1 VKVAVKSF
9 WKYVFISIIFVF
21 LLGIYAA
28 TQSELLDVDEI
39 EVVITGGNEISS
51 DEVVTLSGISLSQSM
66 TSVDSEE
73 AELEILKNS
82 WVDEVEVRKDWPDNV
97 LIWVSLRAA
106 FAHVVTI
113 EGNFATVDI
122 NGIVLKNSRMDSS
135 SNLVTLLAEKLPAP
149 GAKVEG
155 VQMLLEAAKSITPD
169 LQKWVKIISPTANG
183 VRVELDDSVFVELG
197 AHQDFTNSISDLK
210 AVLGQVE
217 LTCIQSIDVSIQ
229 DNPVVKRDNSRC

>member
-1 VKVAVKSF
+1 MKVAVKSF

-229 DNPVVKRDNSRC
+229 DSPVVKRDNSRC

>member
-1 VKVAVKSF
+1 MKVAVKSF
-9 WKYVFISIIFVF
+9 WKYVFISIFFVF

>member
-1 VKVAVKSF
+1 MKVAVKSF
-9 WKYVFISIIFVF
+9 RKYVFISIIFVF

-66 TSVDSEE
+66 ISVDSRE
-73 AELEILKNS
+73 AESEILKNS

-122 NGIVLKNSRMDSS
+122 NGIVLKSSRMDSS

-183 VRVELDDSVFVELG
+183 VRVELDDSVFVDLG

>member
-1 VKVAVKSF
+1 MKVAVKSF

-66 TSVDSEE
+66 ISVDSRE
-73 AELEILKNS
+73 AESEILKNS
-82 WVDEVEVRKDWPDNV
+82 WVDEVEVRKDWPDSV

-183 VRVELDDSVFVELG
+183 VRVELDDSVFVDLG

>member
-1 VKVAVKSF
+1 MKVAVKSF

-66 TSVDSEE
+66 ISVDSRE
-73 AELEILKNS
+73 AESEILKNS
-82 WVDEVEVRKDWPDNV
+82 WVDEVEVRKDWPDSV

-135 SNLVTLLAEKLPAP
+135 TNLVTLLAEKLPAP

-183 VRVELDDSVFVELG
+183 VRVELDDSVFVDLG

>member
-1 VKVAVKSF
+1 MKVAVKSF
-9 WKYVFISIIFVF
+9 RKYVFISIIFVF

-39 EVVITGGNEISS
+39 EVLITGGNEISS

-66 TSVDSEE
+66 ISVDSRE
-73 AELEILKNS
+73 AESEILKNS

-135 SNLVTLLAEKLPAP
+135 TNLVTLLAEKLPAP
-149 GAKVEG
+149 GVKVEG

-229 DNPVVKRDNSRC
+229 DSPVVKRDNSRC

>member
-1 VKVAVKSF
+1 MKVAVKSF

-122 NGIVLKNSRMDSS
+122 NGIVLKSSRMDSS

-149 GAKVEG
+149 GVKVEG

-183 VRVELDDSVFVELG
+183 VRVELDDSVFVDLG

>member
-1 VKVAVKSF
+1 MKVVVKSF
-9 WKYVFISIIFVF
+9 RKYVFISIIFVF

-66 TSVDSEE
+66 ISVDSRE
-73 AELEILKNS
+73 AESEILKNS

-122 NGIVLKNSRMDSS
+122 NGIVLKSSRMESS
-135 SNLVTLLAEKLPAP
+135 SNLVTLLVEKLPVP
-149 GAKVEG
+149 GAKVER

-183 VRVELDDSVFVELG
+183 VRVELEDSVFVDLG
-197 AHQDFTNSISDLK
+197 THQDFTNSMSDLK

>member
-1 VKVAVKSF
+1 MKVAVKSF

-66 TSVDSEE
+66 ISVDSRE
-73 AELEILKNS
+73 AESEILKNS

>member
-1 VKVAVKSF
+1 MKVAVKSF
-9 WKYVFISIIFVF
+9 RKYVFISIIFVF

-183 VRVELDDSVFVELG
+183 VRVELDDSVFVDLG

>member
-1 VKVAVKSF
+1 MKVAVKSF
-9 WKYVFISIIFVF
+9 RKYVFISIIFVF

-135 SNLVTLLAEKLPAP
+135 TNLVTLLAEKLPAP
-149 GAKVEG
+149 GVKVEG

>member
-1 VKVAVKSF
+1 MKVAVKSF
-9 WKYVFISIIFVF
+9 RKYVFISIIFVF

-39 EVVITGGNEISS
+39 EVLITGGNEISS

-66 TSVDSEE
+66 ISVDSRE
-73 AELEILKNS
+73 AESEILKNS

-135 SNLVTLLAEKLPAP
+135 TNLVTLLAEKLPAP
-149 GAKVEG
+149 GVKVEG

-183 VRVELDDSVFVELG
+183 VRVELDDSVFVDLG

-229 DNPVVKRDNSRC
+229 DSPVVKRDNSRC

>member
-1 VKVAVKSF
+1 MKVAVKSF
-9 WKYVFISIIFVF
+9 RKYVFISIIFVF

-66 TSVDSEE
+66 ISVDSRE
-73 AELEILKNS
+73 AESEILKNS

-135 SNLVTLLAEKLPAP
+135 TNLVTLLAEKLPAP
-149 GAKVEG
+149 GVKVEG

-183 VRVELDDSVFVELG
+183 VRVELDDSVFVDLG

>member
-1 VKVAVKSF
+1 MKVAVKSF
-9 WKYVFISIIFVF
+9 RKYVFISIIFVF

-73 AELEILKNS
+73 AESEILKNS

-122 NGIVLKNSRMDSS
+122 NGIVLKSSRMDSS
-135 SNLVTLLAEKLPAP
+135 SNLVTLLAEKLPVP

-183 VRVELDDSVFVELG
+183 VRVELDDSVFADLG

>member
-1 VKVAVKSF
+1 MKVAVKSF

-66 TSVDSEE
+66 ISVDSRE
-73 AELEILKNS
+73 AESEILKNS

-135 SNLVTLLAEKLPAP
+135 TNLVTLLAEKLPAP

-183 VRVELDDSVFVELG
+183 VRVELDDSVFVDLG

>member
-1 VKVAVKSF
+1 MKVAVKSF

-66 TSVDSEE
+66 ISVDSRE
-73 AELEILKNS
+73 AESEILKNS

-122 NGIVLKNSRMDSS
+122 NGIVLKSSRMDSS

-183 VRVELDDSVFVELG
+183 VRVELDDSVFVDLG

>member
-1 VKVAVKSF
+1 MKVAVKSF
-9 WKYVFISIIFVF
+9 RKYVFISIIFVF

-135 SNLVTLLAEKLPAP
+135 TNLVTLLAEKLPAP
-149 GAKVEG
+149 GVKVEG

-229 DNPVVKRDNSRC
+229 DSPVVKRDNSRC

>member
-1 VKVAVKSF
+1 MKVAVKSF

-66 TSVDSEE
+66 ISVDSGE
-73 AELEILKNS
+73 AESEILKNS

-122 NGIVLKNSRMDSS
+122 NGIVLKNSRIDSS
-135 SNLVTLLAEKLPAP
+135 SNLVTLLAEKLPAS

-183 VRVELDDSVFVELG
+183 VRV
-197 AHQDFTNSISDLK
+197 
-210 AVLGQVE
+210 
-217 LTCIQSIDVSIQ
+217 
-229 DNPVVKRDNSRC
+229 

>member
-1 VKVAVKSF
+1 MKVALKSF
-9 WKYVFISIIFVF
+9 RKYVFISIIFVF

-51 DEVVTLSGISLSQSM
+51 DEVVTLSGILLSQSM
-66 TSVDSEE
+66 ISVDSEE
-73 AELEILKNS
+73 AESEILKNS
-82 WVDEVEVRKDWPDNV
+82 WVDEVEVRKDWPGSV

-122 NGIVLKNSRMDSS
+122 NGIVLKSSRMESS
-135 SNLVTLLAEKLPAP
+135 SNLVTLLVEKLPVP
-149 GAKVEG
+149 GAKVER

-183 VRVELDDSVFVELG
+183 VRVELEDSVFVDLG
-197 AHQDFTNSISDLK
+197 THQDFTNSMSDLK

>member
-1 VKVAVKSF
+1 MKVAVKSF

-66 TSVDSEE
+66 ISVDSGE
-73 AELEILKNS
+73 AESEILKNS

-135 SNLVTLLAEKLPAP
+135 TNLVTLLAEKLPAP
-149 GAKVEG
+149 GVKVEG

>member
-1 VKVAVKSF
+1 MKVAVKSF
-9 WKYVFISIIFVF
+9 RKYVFISIIFVF

-66 TSVDSEE
+66 ISVDSRE
-73 AELEILKNS
+73 AESEILKNS

-135 SNLVTLLAEKLPAP
+135 TNLVTLLAEKLPAP
-149 GAKVEG
+149 GVKVEG
-155 VQMLLEAAKSITPD
+155 GQMLLEAAKSITPD

-229 DNPVVKRDNSRC
+229 DSPVVKRDNSRC

>member
-1 VKVAVKSF
+1 MKVAVKSF
-9 WKYVFISIIFVF
+9 RKYVFISIIFVF

-66 TSVDSEE
+66 ISVDSRE
-73 AELEILKNS
+73 AESEILKNS

-135 SNLVTLLAEKLPAP
+135 TNLVTLLAEKLPAP

>member
-1 VKVAVKSF
+1 MKVAVKSF
-9 WKYVFISIIFVF
+9 RKYVFISIIFVF

-66 TSVDSEE
+66 ISVDSRE
-73 AELEILKNS
+73 AESEILKNS

-122 NGIVLKNSRMDSS
+122 NGIVLKSSRMDSS
-135 SNLVTLLAEKLPAP
+135 SNLVTLLGEKLPVP

-183 VRVELDDSVFVELG
+183 VRVELDDSVFVDLG

>member
-1 VKVAVKSF
+1 MKVAVKSF

-135 SNLVTLLAEKLPAP
+135 TNLVTLLAEKLPAP
-149 GAKVEG
+149 GVKVEG

>member
-1 VKVAVKSF
+1 MKVAVKSF

-51 DEVVTLSGISLSQSM
+51 DEVVTLSGILLSQSM
-66 TSVDSEE
+66 ISVDSRE
-73 AELEILKNS
+73 AESEILKNS

-97 LIWVSLRAA
+97 LIWLSLRAA

-122 NGIVLKNSRMDSS
+122 NGIVLKNSRMDLS

>member
-1 VKVAVKSF
+1 MKVAVKSF
-9 WKYVFISIIFVF
+9 RKYVFISIIFVF

-66 TSVDSEE
+66 ISVDSRE
-73 AELEILKNS
+73 AESEILKNS

-135 SNLVTLLAEKLPAP
+135 SNLVTLLAEKLPAS

>member
-1 VKVAVKSF
+1 MKVAVKSF

-66 TSVDSEE
+66 ISVDSRE
-73 AELEILKNS
+73 AESEILKNS

-97 LIWVSLRAA
+97 LIWVSFRAA

-155 VQMLLEAAKSITPD
+155 VQMLLEAAKSMTPD

>member
-1 VKVAVKSF
+1 MKVAVKSF

-39 EVVITGGNEISS
+39 EVLITGGNEISS

-66 TSVDSEE
+66 ISVDSGE
-73 AELEILKNS
+73 AESEILKSS

-122 NGIVLKNSRMDSS
+122 NGIVLKSSRMDSS
-135 SNLVTLLAEKLPAP
+135 SNLVTLLAEKLPVP

-183 VRVELDDSVFVELG
+183 VRVE
-197 AHQDFTNSISDLK
+197 
-210 AVLGQVE
+210 
-217 LTCIQSIDVSIQ
+217 
-229 DNPVVKRDNSRC
+229 

>member
-1 VKVAVKSF
+1 MKVAVKSF

-66 TSVDSEE
+66 ISVDSRE
-73 AELEILKNS
+73 AESEILKNS

-135 SNLVTLLAEKLPAP
+135 SNLVTLLAEKLPVP
-149 GAKVEG
+149 GAKDEG

-183 VRVELDDSVFVELG
+183 VRVELDDSVFVDLG

>member
-1 VKVAVKSF
+1 MKVAVKSF
-9 WKYVFISIIFVF
+9 RKYVFISIIFVF

-66 TSVDSEE
+66 ISVDSRE
-73 AELEILKNS
+73 AESEILKNS

-135 SNLVTLLAEKLPAP
+135 TNLVTLLAEKLPAP
-149 GAKVEG
+149 GVKVEG

>member
-1 VKVAVKSF
+1 MKVAVKSF

-66 TSVDSEE
+66 ISVDSRE
-73 AELEILKNS
+73 AESEILKNS

-135 SNLVTLLAEKLPAP
+135 SNLVTLLAEKLPAS

-183 VRVELDDSVFVELG
+183 VRVELDDSVFVDLG

>member
-1 VKVAVKSF
+1 MKVAVKSF
-9 WKYVFISIIFVF
+9 RKYVFISIIFVF

-39 EVVITGGNEISS
+39 EVLITGGNEISS

-66 TSVDSEE
+66 ISVDSRE
-73 AELEILKNS
+73 AESEILKNS

-135 SNLVTLLAEKLPAP
+135 TNLVTLLAEKLPAP
-149 GAKVEG
+149 GVKVEG

-229 DNPVVKRDNSRC
+229 DNPVVKRDHSRC

>member
-1 VKVAVKSF
+1 MKVAVKSF

-66 TSVDSEE
+66 ISVDSRE
-73 AELEILKNS
+73 AESEILKNS

-229 DNPVVKRDNSRC
+229 DSPVVKRDNSRC

>member
-1 VKVAVKSF
+1 MKVAVKSF

-66 TSVDSEE
+66 ISVDSRE
-73 AELEILKNS
+73 AESEILKNS

-122 NGIVLKNSRMDSS
+122 NGIVLKSSRMDSS
-135 SNLVTLLAEKLPAP
+135 SNLVTLLAEKLPAS

>member
-1 VKVAVKSF
+1 MKVAVKSF
-9 WKYVFISIIFVF
+9 RKYVFISIIFVF

-66 TSVDSEE
+66 ISVDPGK
-73 AELEILKNS
+73 AESEILKNS
-82 WVDEVEVRKDWPDNV
+82 WVDKVEVRKDWPDNV

-135 SNLVTLLAEKLPAP
+135 SNLETLLAEKLPVP

-183 VRVELDDSVFVELG
+183 VRVELDDSVFVDLG
-197 AHQDFTNSISDLK
+197 AHQDFTNSIGDLK